1 MKNKIIRN
9 LIGEFEAIS
18 HTTESGIEFWFARE
32 LQLLLDYTECVISPK
47 SLLKLKQPV
56 KYPGHNSSDHFVEV
70 NLMVTLVSGSKR
82 NILEEFI
89 NV

>member
-9 LIGEFEAIS
+9 LIGEFEEFS

-32 LQLLLDYTECVISPK
+32 LQLLLDYTEWRNFSKVI
-47 SLLKLKQPV
+47 V
-56 KYPGHNSSDHFVEV
+56 KAKTACEVSGHNSSDHFVEV
-70 NLMVTLVSGSKR
+70 NKMVTLVSGSKR